1 MSVVDQSTDPAMAA
15 LMGRVANRPKLAA
28 AIMDA
33 RHPHKKFGALMIAS
47 HMAVI
52 GVVIALVMIVDNPFS
67 GQASIDSEIIRS
79 ALNR

>member
-1 MSVVDQSTDPAMAA
+1 MARGQKTHKDSPSRA
-15 LMGRVANRPKLAA
+15 LAGSAGVLIAA